1 MLSYKKTKKNP
12 KRFLALTGVTVEEFE
27 ELLGAFQ
34 AAWEEYIQREH
45 IDGKERQR
53 AYGGGR
59 KPRLKALAEKLFFI
73 LYYYKTYPIQEALA
87 ASFGMSQSQANEW
100 LHRLSGVL
108 KQALRRLGV
117 LPERV
122 PEHLRVL
129 LADEAV
135 VDEAVVDEAVVDE
148 AVVDEAVVDEAVV
161 VEVVV
166 DGVERRRQRPADQ
179 AAQQEYYSGKKKAHT
194 VKNILI
200 VGREDREVKYLGQT
214 HVGKKHDKK
223 IADEEQPTFPEGTVV
238 YQDLGFQGYAPAGV
252 EVRQPKKKPRGG
264 ELTVAEKALNR
275 ALASLRVVVEHVI
288 SGVKR
293 CRIVKDVLRNW
304 LAGFADLVMEIA
316 CGLHTF
322 RTRRRAQRTTQPAAS
337 S

>member
-135 VDEAVVDEAVVDE
+135 VDEAVV
-148 AVVDEAVVDEAVV
+148 

-223 IADEEQPTFPEGTVV
+223 IADEEKPTFPEGTVV

>member
-12 KRFLALTGVTVEEFE
+12 KRFLALTGVTVDEFE
-27 ELLGAFQ
+27 ALLGAFQ

-59 KPRLKALAEKLFFI
+59 KPTLKTLAEKLFFI
-73 LYYYKTYPIQEALA
+73 LYYYKTYPLQEALGA
-87 ASFGMSQSQANEW
+87 AFGMSQSQANEW
-100 LHRLSGVL
+100 LHKLTAVL
-108 KQALRRLGV
+108 KRALGRAEV
-117 LPERV
+117 LPERI
-122 PEHLRVL
+122 PEHLREL
-129 LADEAV
+129 LAE
-135 VDEAVVDEAVVDE
+135 EEE
-148 AVVDEAVVDEAVV
+148 E
-161 VEVVV
+161 EVVI
-166 DGVERRRQRPADQ
+166 DGAERRRQRPSDNEEQQ
-179 AAQQEYYSGKKKAHT
+179 AYYSGKKKTHT

-214 HVGKKHDKK
+214 HAGKKHDKK
-223 IADEEQPTFPEGTVV
+223 IVDEEEPTFPAGMVV

-264 ELTVAEKALNR
+264 ELTAAEKEQNR
-275 ALASLRVVVEHVI
+275 VLSGFRVVVEHVI

-304 LAGFADLVMEIA
+304 KEQFADVVMEIA
-316 CGLHTF
+316 CGLHNF
-322 RTRRRAQRTTQPAAS
+322 RTRHRARRTAQPAAS